1 MDKVYRSKVDWWVG
15 LIIAIGV
22 VVILGNGIFLLVKP
36 PPDGSP
42 AILAPIAIGMFL
54 MAAFMAWILFSTR
67 YTITARDLLVRSAFF
82 RWRIPLEQITEV
94 RPSHNPL
101 SSPAL
106 SLDRLRVN
114 YERPNRR
121 TTFILISPKAKDQ
134 FLNELAEAAGLEMEA
149 DRLVRNADDDWQPR

>member
-15 LIIAIGV
+15 PIIGLGV
-22 VVILGNGIFLLVKP
+22 VVILGNGVFLLVKP
-36 PPDGSP
+36 PPGASP

-67 YTITARDLLVRSAFF
+67 YMITDRDLLVRSAFI
-82 RWRIPLEQITEV
+82 RWRIPLDQIIEV
-94 RPSHNPL
+94 FPTHNPL

-114 YERPNRR
+114 YERPNRK
-121 TTFILISPKAKDQ
+121 TTFIMISPKAKDQ
-134 FLNELAEAAGLEMEA
+134 FLDDLAEVAGLKKEGN
-149 DRLVRNADDDWQPR
+149 RLVRRG